1 MTVDSEWAWLNNRVS
16 RALLEEF
23 PRAYRVDLAKLV
35 HGADLEMKTEDGR
48 LGLRARGGAGPLVYA
63 EPLHGEG
70 GTLRA
75 DALAILSRG
84 SLDQPTD
91 VQQWLGMDL
100 GHLLDT
106 GGLEVSAHNMLQLQL
121 WANADFLPVL
131 QGHIESGKRLFRVGA
146 HRTLYARVRVLEI
159 ITELCNGVPVDK
171 LRIGPRLKYS
181 TLVSGIWQ
189 IYPGAVMC
197 FPMTAR
203 HQPLALVYMA
213 PLGSQI
219 VMLPPK
225 GTVFKRPLQL
235 FTWPVGTTG
244 QALQGP
250 GIGIYLQAEK
260 LWEGEGAQEILAS
273 CVGGTDR
280 LLDWITDPGQW
291 RDAHGYFQGDEL
303 WLAWTSLTQGM
314 SALMAL
320 GQTWNGSSALWD
332 AFRALGIL
340 QGVWVGSQE
349 GSVKLADLLHPDRLR
364 NFAAAN
370 ITDSR
375 LRDWSIRVIGNWE
388 SKLNEG
394 FPGRSM
400 DEAVRVVADVR
411 NIVHGVGATGQNRAR
426 RLAVLREMAENE
438 ASLQLI
444 ADIAVMWW
452 SAAMLSPANAY
463 RAGRAPWTVG
473 QGERQVGN

>member
-1 MTVDSEWAWLNNRVS
+1 MAAWVYGREVVPDRWCTLNLSTAREGHYGLM
-16 RALLEEF
+16 LLPSFREAPSISQRTF
-23 PRAYRVDLAKLV
+23 
-35 HGADLEMKTEDGR
+35 
-48 LGLRARGGAGPLVYA
+48 
-63 EPLHGEG
+63 
-70 GTLRA
+70 
-75 DALAILSRG
+75 SSG
-84 SLDQPTD
+84 SAWIWGISLTQ
-91 VQQWLGMDL
+91 
-100 GHLLDT
+100 
-106 GGLEVSAHNMLQLQL
+106 GLEVSAHNMLQLQL

-260 LWEGEGAQEILAS
+260 LWEGKAPRRS
-273 CVGGTDR
+273 
-280 LLDWITDPGQW
+280 W
-291 RDAHGYFQGDEL
+291 R
-303 WLAWTSLTQGM
+303 
-314 SALMAL
+314 
-320 GQTWNGSSALWD
+320 
-332 AFRALGIL
+332 RA
-340 QGVWVGSQE
+340 
-349 GSVKLADLLHPDRLR
+349 
-364 NFAAAN
+364 
-370 ITDSR
+370 
-375 LRDWSIRVIGNWE
+375 
-388 SKLNEG
+388 
-394 FPGRSM
+394 
-400 DEAVRVVADVR
+400 
-411 NIVHGVGATGQNRAR
+411 
-426 RLAVLREMAENE
+426 
-438 ASLQLI
+438 
-444 ADIAVMWW
+444 
-452 SAAMLSPANAY
+452 
-463 RAGRAPWTVG
+463 
-473 QGERQVGN
+473 